1 MCSDSGDSD
10 GVDSETDTP
19 KKARK
24 AEKREEK
31 NNKEVEK
38 GRWKKESREKMTSA
52 HHNKKH
58 SSRGSPSSSE
68 RKHSRSKHACNSKTE
83 HFRSKTEKLIDPN
96 IAIISKSRIT
106 RQLGIYNKA
115 KRSNTIVRENLKQKV
130 CKKKFENVKAKTAED
145 MAKVLDCSSFKIQL
159 SCSGSLQE
167 GQDSPVQHILGERD
181 SLIQS
186 SAGTSKTQRC

>member
-1 MCSDSGDSD
+1 MRMKHRHGIEKGETFRKSVCRVLCSDSGDSD

-83 HFRSKTEKLIDPN
+83 VST
-96 IAIISKSRIT
+96 IT
-106 RQLGIYNKA
+106 QPATHLLDVYDILWTIFLQL
-115 KRSNTIVRENLKQKV
+115 
-130 CKKKFENVKAKTAED
+130 
-145 MAKVLDCSSFKIQL
+145 VLC
-159 SCSGSLQE
+159 
-167 GQDSPVQHILGERD
+167 IL
-181 SLIQS
+181 
-186 SAGTSKTQRC
+186 